1 MSRFDDEQYLIAEL
15 KNCTNDEIRVLVV
28 RMQRMAAARPRYGGL
43 DLATDRRDFRR
54 EMAEEGVDRGFYEDC
69 LYIARQDMRLKNA
82 LTGDCTCRAGVVECA
97 LHAEDE

>member
-15 KNCTNDEIRVLVV
+15 EHCTNDEIRVLVV
-28 RMQRMAAARPRYGGL
+28 RMQRMAAARPQYGGL

-54 EMAEEGVDRGFYEDC
+54 EMAEEGIDRGFYEDC